1 VINPAQSQ
9 VIFTMQRVTTQRPTV
24 RGVYM
29 STAVTASTPDLAST
43 PHGVQTPDL
52 ATVLRDIRQP
62 LQPLC
67 MPHASLSIRIR
78 TAPRL
83 RRLTPTPIAVA
94 RAVRQGEELWEQ
106 NPEQRRQAL
115 AAIEAIVAGTS
126 RAGEVEELARAHT
139 IENEA
144 HRALFWQP
152 WQAAR
157 LDSRSTARLR
167 KAVAGERGVLLSMC
181 HLGPFFHTASL
192 GASVGRTLYAVGGAW
207 CFEQPSPDYWGRR
220 VVRRMEGLREHGGR
234 LVRAAGCFPVLHTLL
249 REGELVLL
257 QFDVPG
263 PRETHFLGKPVA
275 LADGSVRLSLQ
286 TGAPIVP
293 VRPRREGHR
302 VWMDIE
308 APLDPHDFA
317 GAQELHTALSAV
329 HERFILELPH
339 TLEDPRRAGSWE
351 QWATPGSWIKPS
363 RSRLAAPSVR

>member
-1 VINPAQSQ
+1 
-9 VIFTMQRVTTQRPTV
+9 
-24 RGVYM
+24 M
-29 STAVTASTPDLAST
+29 STIATEGTSDLSLAPRAAEAKSDLAS
-43 PHGVQTPDL
+43 
-52 ATVLRDIRQP
+52 VLRDLQRP
-62 LQPLC
+62 LKPPA
-67 MPHASLSIRIR
+67 MPPASLAIRVR

-83 RRLTPTPIAVA
+83 RRLTPTSIAVA
-94 RAVRQGEELWEQ
+94 RAVKQGGELWEQ
-106 NPEQRRQAL
+106 NPEQRVQAR

-126 RAGEVEELARAHT
+126 RADEVEELARAHM

-157 LDSRSTARLR
+157 MDSLSSDRLR
-167 KAVAGERGVLLSMC
+167 AALSRRRGVLLSMC

-192 GASVGRTLYAVGGAW
+192 GASVGRTLYAVGGPW

-220 VVRRMEGLREHGGR
+220 VVRRLEGLREHGGR

-263 PRETHFLGKPVA
+263 HRATDFLGKPVA

-302 VWMDIE
+302 VWMDIA
-308 APLDPHDFA
+308 APLNPDDFA
-317 GAQELHTALSAV
+317 GAQELHTALAAV

-339 TLEDPRRAGSWE
+339 TLEDPRRPGSWE
-351 QWATPGSWIKPS
+351 EWATPSSWIKPAS
-363 RSRLAAPSVR
+363 RRPAAPSTR